1 MKIALNS
8 IKKIMKS
15 TIKRQISLDACYL
28 MKIKVEEFIKE
39 KSKEAEEL
47 LKEANRIRKIQGV
60 RLIVRINEEC
70 LNEVFERGENN

>member
-47 LKEANRIRKIQGV
+47 LKEANRIRKIQGLRV
-60 RLIVRINEEC
+60 IVRINEEY

>member
-47 LKEANRIRKIQGV
+47 LKEANRIRKIQGLRV
-60 RLIVRINEEC
+60 IVRINEEY
-70 LNEVFERGENN
+70 LNEVFGYFL